1 MQIDLL
7 PEILQPPRILS
18 DVEGALK
25 AKQIKSDI
33 DEYLKVRV
41 NYPYN
46 CHSVCQQKCI
56 GHNIGAHML
65 AYASY
70 ISLPQ
75 FVFVHVLR
83 LYCSFWP
90 ESSAHFI
97 LS

>member
-25 AKQIKSDI
+25 TKQIKSDI

-46 CHSVCQQKCI
+46 YHSACQQKSR
-56 GHNIGAHML
+56 GHNIGAICL
-65 AYASY
+65 LTQLIFLPVLYLL
-70 ISLPQ
+70 IFSLPQ
-75 FVFVHVLR
+75 LCICVVSLLFF
-83 LYCSFWP
+83 
-90 ESSAHFI
+90 
-97 LS
+97 